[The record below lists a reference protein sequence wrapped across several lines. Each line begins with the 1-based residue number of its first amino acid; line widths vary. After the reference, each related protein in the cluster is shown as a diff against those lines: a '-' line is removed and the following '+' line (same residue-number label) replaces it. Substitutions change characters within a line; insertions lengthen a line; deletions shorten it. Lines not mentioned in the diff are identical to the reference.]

1 METVSKNIFL
11 WNYIEKQKI
20 LRPFSHVYIYLILK
34 EKWILLS
41 IIFYFMQVYLLLW
54 IKGNMQPMFEMV
66 GLKQLQKVTYLW
78 LTDCRESR
86 SLGLLLCTFQR
97 CFYGTIIFFHVSYS
111 YDMFLFMHGKSSGNL
126 FPTPCNQYNI
136 RTWRRKRL
144 HNCWN
149 FIFFLSWRREY
160 EDASREANGKAMEPR
175 WCFVFYYW

>member
-66 GLKQLQKVTYLW
+66 GLKQLQKVTYMW

-97 CFYGTIIFFHVSYS
+97 CFDGTIIFFPCKLFIRHVFIYAWKEFRQPFSYTLQS
-111 YDMFLFMHGKSSGNL
+111 V
-126 FPTPCNQYNI
+126 QY
-136 RTWRRKRL
+136 
-144 HNCWN
+144 
-149 FIFFLSWRREY
+149 
-160 EDASREANGKAMEPR
+160 
-175 WCFVFYYW
+175 